1 MSHKNLSLKTRLC
14 LTAALLLVPAAA
26 GLAAEHTKDSLETVK
41 QNVAANKAVLVDVR
55 DPIEW
60 RGGHVVGAIQL
71 PFSRIERKNVPPE
84 VLGTL
89 PKDRILYTYCVV
101 GMRSKKAADVL
112 EKLGYQVRP
121 LKPGYD
127 DLQKAGFP
135 TAKGD

>member
-1 MSHKNLSLKTRLC
+1 MSLKTLSC
-14 LTAALLLVPAAA
+14 WAAALLFVPAAS
-26 GLAAEHTKDSLETVK
+26 GWSAEHTKDSLETVK
-41 QNVAANKAVLVDVR
+41 QNVASNKAVLVDVR

-60 RGGHVVGAIQL
+60 RGGHVVGAIPL

-84 VLGTL
+84 VLGPL

-127 DLQKAGFP
+127 DLEKAGFP

>member
-1 MSHKNLSLKTRLC
+1 MSPKC
-14 LTAALLLVPAAA
+14 LTGLSAALLLLMLPTA
-26 GLAAEHTKDSLETVK
+26 GRSAEHTIDSLETVK
-41 QNVAANKAVLVDVR
+41 QNVAAKKAVLVDVR

-71 PFSRIERKNVPPE
+71 PFSRIERKNVPAE
-84 VLGTL
+84 AFGSL

-101 GMRSKKAADVL
+101 GMRSKKAADIL
-112 EKLGYQVRP
+112 EKHGYQVRP

>member
-1 MSHKNLSLKTRLC
+1 MSRKRLSC
-14 LTAALLLVPAAA
+14 LIAALLLMLPAS
-26 GLAAEHTKDSLETVK
+26 GLAAEHTADSLETVK
-41 QNVAANKAVLVDVR
+41 QNVAEKKAVLIDVR

-60 RGGHVVGAIQL
+60 RAGHVVGAIQL

-84 VLGTL
+84 VLGSL
-89 PKDRILYTYCVV
+89 RKDRILYTYCVV
-101 GMRSKKAADVL
+101 GFRSKKAADIL

-127 DLQKAGFP
+127 QLEKAGFP